1 MNPNDGIR
9 QQILH
14 WFYDRNSN
22 ATSQHGK
29 RGSAVKIS
37 DAKKGLKGDCG
48 LAQTQVVSNL
58 NYLIDKNWINRTEV
72 EKQVRTPR
80 GTLVPATQTWYEISS
95 GGIDKI
101 EGDSEFRNGG
111 KFAGI
116 NVHATGTNVITLGDG
131 NIVNVKY
138 ERLREELKHLKEL
151 AVESNLSEKEKLDI
165 VVDIES
171 TMDQLAKARPDNT
184 ILGHLWD
191 RITEVATIGG
201 FLDAVQGMEDLVRP
215 LITGEF

>member
-1 MNPNDGIR
+1 M
-9 QQILH
+9 
-14 WFYDRNSN
+14 
-22 ATSQHGK
+22 
-29 RGSAVKIS
+29 
-37 DAKKGLKGDCG
+37 
-48 LAQTQVVSNL
+48 AQTQVVSNL

-151 AVESNLSEKEKLDI
+151 AVESNLSEKEKVDI